1 VRRLARARRQSR
13 GGPIVDELRTSP
25 FWVTQ
30 ASQCQ
35 KVADGTRTE
44 AWVAE
49 APSHCLEQTLRD
61 LDRAC
66 RQHGVWRVHWRCKP
80 APAVHEQACHRRSLH
95 GQRARNSARFKQRQS
110 GWVIDTI
117 GEPYQ
122 VINVVHDPVGN
133 ARWPHEP
140 QRARSVSSTLLIFRR
155 GLQEHSSAACAR
167 RMKGALA

>member
-1 VRRLARARRQSR
+1 
-13 GGPIVDELRTSP
+13 
-25 FWVTQ
+25 
-30 ASQCQ
+30 
-35 KVADGTRTE
+35 VADGTRTE

-49 APSHCLEQTLRD
+49 APSPCLEQTLRIWTA
-61 LDRAC
+61 LA
-66 RQHGVWRVHWRCKP
+66 GNMASGASTG
-80 APAVHEQACHRRSLH
+80 APNRRLQFTNKACHRRSLH

-122 VINVVHDPVGN
+122 VINVVDDPVGN

-140 QRARSVSSTLLIFRR
+140 QRARSVSSTLLILRR